1 MSHGYAMLPKYRGQA
16 VCRCGECRRCKNREA
31 VYRYRESR
39 NPLAAEEYARI
50 DRALSGPHFLRS
62 GLSPAG
68 HGASESVSGE
78 VAAGS
83 L

>member
-16 VCRCGECRRCKNREA
+16 VCRCGRCRRCKNREA

-39 NPLAAEEYARI
+39 DPLAAEEYARI
-50 DRALSGPHFLRS
+50 DRALSGPQSLLR
-62 GLSPAG
+62 LTRAG
-68 HGASESVSGE
+68 AGASESVSGE